1 MRDNRAQTP
10 GRDSDATF
18 CVSSLLMLLPTARF
32 RPFNRRSAEPTTRRK
47 MLRLY
52 PRTLIPK
59 PLYLRSMAPKSPN
72 SPYAAVFIDFE
83 NVYYFLKNHFHDPPD
98 LNDYVLE
105 MVRRLRE
112 DLLDKGLDSLVINAY
127 ADFERLPSAP
137 QGALYLAGVI
147 TRNVLGT
154 DHKNAADMQLCIDA
168 LEVHYTRPE
177 IGTFVLVAGDRD
189 YIPLLRHLRRQARQ
203 VLVAGFRE
211 SVSGDLLQNIGAQ
224 QFIDARDLLA
234 PERVAEL
241 EQRRADRQRQAEESR
256 RLREQGL
263 SGVLTAAA
271 LAARAA
277 APDAAPEAPAA
288 ADAAPM
294 TGPRLT
300 GAARP
305 AAPRPTEEAADFA
318 PVHRLSRDL
327 ERRALAFMLEEFQ
340 KLEAKQQRRVP
351 ELWLGPFMRL
361 LTDELPELPDYERR
375 DLLNKL
381 REAGAIRIE
390 KREGEPHPFSVI
402 VVNYNHPDVQ
412 DLHPGEE

>member
-1 MRDNRAQTP
+1 MSAK
-10 GRDSDATF
+10 
-18 CVSSLLMLLPTARF
+18 SSA
-32 RPFNRRSAEPTTRRK
+32 
-47 MLRLY
+47 
-52 PRTLIPK
+52 
-59 PLYLRSMAPKSPN
+59 

-98 LNDYVLE
+98 LNDYILDI
-105 MVRRLRE
+105 VRTLRE
-112 DLLDKGLDSLVINAY
+112 QLSAKGLDSLISYAY
-127 ADFERLPSAP
+127 ADFERLATAP
-137 QGALYLAGVI
+137 QGALYLMGVS

-168 LEVHYTRPE
+168 LEVMYTRPE

-189 YIPLLRHLRRQARQ
+189 YIPVLQHLRRQARQ

-211 SVSGDLLQNIGAQ
+211 SVSGDLLQNIGAE
-224 QFIDARDLLA
+224 QFIDARNLLSA
-234 PERVAEL
+234 SRMEEL
-241 EQRRADRQRQAEESR
+241 EKRRLDRQRTIEESR

-263 SGVLTAAA
+263 AGVLSAAA

-277 APDAAPEAPAA
+277 APEAGIPSKIPSAISLPSAGAPRPLAPA
-288 ADAAPM
+288 
-294 TGPRLT
+294 TG
-300 GAARP
+300 RP
-305 AAPRPTEEAADFA
+305 VYSRPTEEVPDFA
-318 PVHRLSRDL
+318 PNRRLTTDI
-327 ERRALAFMLEEFQ
+327 ERRTLAFMLAEFQ
-340 KLEAKQQRRVP
+340 KLEAKQQRRVL

-381 REAGAIRIE
+381 RDAGTIRIE

-412 DLHPGEE
+412 ELHPGEE

>member
-1 MRDNRAQTP
+1 MT
-10 GRDSDATF
+10 
-18 CVSSLLMLLPTARF
+18 
-32 RPFNRRSAEPTTRRK
+32 
-47 MLRLY
+47 
-52 PRTLIPK
+52 
-59 PLYLRSMAPKSPN
+59 PKSPA
-72 SPYAAVFIDFE
+72 SPYAAIFIDFE

-105 MVRRLRE
+105 LVRRLRE
-112 DLLDKGLDSLVINAY
+112 MLLEKGLDSLVINAY

-137 QGALYLAGVI
+137 QGALYLMGVI

-189 YIPLLRHLRRQARQ
+189 YIPLLAHLRRQARQ

-211 SVSGDLLQNIGAQ
+211 SVSGDLLQNIGAD

-234 PERVAEL
+234 PARVEQL
-241 EQRRADRQRQAEESR
+241 EQRRLDRQRSLEENR

-263 SGVLTAAA
+263 AGASSAAA
-271 LAARAA
+271 LAVRADLPSDDSAISKAIA
-277 APDAAPEAPAA
+277 AVLPVTAANAPRSLVPAA
-288 ADAAPM
+288 ARPPATRPVEEVPEFAPSR
-294 TGPRLT
+294 RL
-300 GAARP
+300 
-305 AAPRPTEEAADFA
+305 AADT
-318 PVHRLSRDL
+318 
-327 ERRALAFMLEEFQ
+327 ERRTLAFMLAEFQ
-340 KLEAKQQRRVP
+340 KLEAKQQRRVT

-375 DLLNKL
+375 DQLNKL
-381 REAGAIRIE
+381 RDAGTIRIE

-402 VVNYNHPDVQ
+402 VVNYSHPDVQ
-412 DLHPGEE
+412 ELHSGEE

>member
-1 MRDNRAQTP
+1 MT
-10 GRDSDATF
+10 
-18 CVSSLLMLLPTARF
+18 
-32 RPFNRRSAEPTTRRK
+32 
-47 MLRLY
+47 
-52 PRTLIPK
+52 
-59 PLYLRSMAPKSPN
+59 PKSPT

-98 LNDYVLE
+98 LNDIVLDII
-105 MVRRLRE
+105 RSLRQQLSE
-112 DLLDKGLDSLVINAY
+112 KGLDSLISYAY
-127 ADFERLPSAP
+127 ADFERLATAP
-137 QGALYLAGVI
+137 QGALYLMGVS

-168 LEVHYTRPE
+168 LEVMYTRPD

-189 YIPLLRHLRRQARQ
+189 YIPVLQHLRRQARQ

-211 SVSGDLLQNIGAQ
+211 SVSGDLLQNIGAE

-234 PERVAEL
+234 PTRVEQL
-241 EQRRADRQRQAEESR
+241 EKRRTDRLRAQEESR

-263 SGVLTAAA
+263 AGVPTA
-271 LAARAA
+271 AARAA
-277 APDAAPEAPAA
+277 RAGVPESDVAPKAANVAPVPSAT
-288 ADAAPM
+288 APR
-294 TGPRLT
+294 PLA
-300 GAARP
+300 AARP
-305 AAPRPTEEAADFA
+305 AAARPAEEVPDFA
-318 PVHRLSRDL
+318 PTRRLATDT
-327 ERRALAFMLEEFQ
+327 ERRTLAFILNEFQ

-381 REAGAIRIE
+381 RDAGTIRIE

-412 DLHPGEE
+412 ELHPGETE

>member
-1 MRDNRAQTP
+1 MTP
-10 GRDSDATF
+10 KAPA
-18 CVSSLLMLLPTARF
+18 SS
-32 RPFNRRSAEPTTRRK
+32 
-47 MLRLY
+47 
-52 PRTLIPK
+52 
-59 PLYLRSMAPKSPN
+59 
-72 SPYAAVFIDFE
+72 YAAVFIDFE

-98 LNDYVLE
+98 LNDICLDL
-105 MVRRLRE
+105 VRTLRE
-112 DLLDKGLDSLVINAY
+112 QLSAKGLDSLISYAY
-127 ADFERLPSAP
+127 ADFERLATAP
-137 QGALYLAGVI
+137 QGALYLMGVS

-168 LEVHYTRPE
+168 LEVMYTRPD

-189 YIPLLRHLRRQARQ
+189 YIPVLQHLRRQARQ

-211 SVSGDLLQNIGAQ
+211 SVSGDLLQNIGAA

-234 PERVAEL
+234 PARIEQL
-241 EQRRADRQRQAEESR
+241 EKRRADRLRALEEGR

-263 SGVLTAAA
+263 VGVSSAAA

-277 APDAAPEAPAA
+277 APAALAA
-288 ADAAPM
+288 AEADVATKAAAVGAGAVPSAS
-294 TGPRLT
+294 TPRPIALVP
-300 GAARP
+300 ARP
-305 AAPRPTEEAADFA
+305 AAPRLPEEVPDFA
-318 PVHRLSRDL
+318 PSRRLATDT
-327 ERRALAFMLEEFQ
+327 ERRTLAFMLAEFQ
-340 KLEAKQQRRVP
+340 KLEAKQQRRVL

-381 REAGAIRIE
+381 RDAGTIRIE

-412 DLHPGEE
+412 ELYPGEE